1 MDPFTAP
8 LTAHPLIGPAP
19 SQRADVGRF
28 ALTLILG
35 VALGA
40 TLTIATVVQL
50 RPSGATTLAAGAD
63 VTDGWAHSPITRLGS
78 ESITAGVAITDGWA
92 HSPIT
97 RGGSNSRA
105 ALLRQLAATYE
116 AQGPAAEARSR

>member
-1 MDPFTAP
+1 
-8 LTAHPLIGPAP
+8 
-19 SQRADVGRF
+19 V
-28 ALTLILG
+28 
-35 VALGA
+35 
-40 TLTIATVVQL
+40 VVQL
-50 RPSGATTLAAGAD
+50 RPSGATTMAAGVE

-78 ESITAGVAITDGWA
+78 ENATAGIAITDGWA

-105 ALLRQLAATYE
+105 ALLRQLAANYE